1 MEENFELELDFEE
14 PNIIAV
20 VKCNRLR
27 WAGHL
32 VKMDP
37 NRAPRKLVENDGRRG
52 VGRPKTSWIDGMQA
66 DLRALGKT
74 NWKTLA
80 QDRNAWK
87 NLLKET
93 KSKKWM

>member
-1 MEENFELELDFEE
+1 MVGE

-32 VKMDP
+32 VRMDP
-37 NRAPRKLVENDGRRG
+37 PPPPTKLFENDPDGCRD
-52 VGRPKTSWIDGMQA
+52 VGRPKTRWIDRLQA
-66 DLRALGKT
+66 DFKALGIR
-74 NWKTLA
+74 NWIALA

-87 NLLKET
+87 NLLKEAKST
-93 KSKKWM
+93 KWI